1 MFENNTIYN
10 KWITGIGGT
19 TTAINEGY
27 TVIISP
33 NVAGIKSKEKIEN
46 VIAVYGGIDG
56 SMIAS
61 QISQIK
67 GRGLRPV
74 IISTPDSFWKVYDI
88 LGEQIFH
95 DYKCIIDEIHCF
107 QEAASY
113 RDMLPEFL
121 DNYFVRFERKAI
133 ITATLMPLSHPCF
146 AKWQTVRIVPEYEYR
161 QPLNIYYSMNQLY
174 ASVTDFITSLPEKE
188 NKIFFFNSLT
198 LSKCLDRAGLQFST

>member
-1 MFENNTIYN
+1 
-10 KWITGIGGT
+10 
-19 TTAINEGY
+19 
-27 TVIISP
+27 
-33 NVAGIKSKEKIEN
+33 
-46 VIAVYGGIDG
+46 
-56 SMIAS
+56 MIAS

-67 GRGLRPV
+67 ERGLRPV

-188 NKIFFFNSLT
+188 NKIVFFTLLRYNRKGFIKPDKSRRPPHYRRCRELELEEKKNVSISNRNASESKSRSLRSRT
-198 LSKCLDRAGLQFST
+198 VQHQQP